1 MPCSPDRRSTQ
12 VFCCA
17 VGYGLDISASTTES
31 MSKGAPPLRRIDM
44 ADIDPIEVSNLDIYG
59 NAPLEWSRAREQL
72 ARWHGP
78 DVTHFLCTTRPD
90 GQPHVAGVGATWL
103 DGDPYIVSG
112 DGTRKSKNRA
122 IHPACSIAVRLPG
135 IDVTLEGTA
144 AHVTD
149 AQTLDR
155 VAALYRQLGW
165 PADGDAAALQST
177 MMPRRRYARDGS
189 RGISLATSIP
199 TTVSSADVVMNQA
212 DAGDK
217 THTCDATDGPIH
229 WTATA
234 CESVRAVRAPSR
246 HRPDQSPPRS
256 DRSLTSAPSLQ

>member
-1 MPCSPDRRSTQ
+1 MRTSVVTSARMVGWGHHPSRRGPQPLARDFTRAQPVQ

-31 MSKGAPPLRRIDM
+31 MSKGAPPLRRMDM

-72 ARWHGP
+72 GRWHGP
-78 DVTHFLCTTRPD
+78 DVSHFLCTTRPD
-90 GQPHVAGVGATWL
+90 GQPHVAGVGAIWL
-103 DGDPYIVSG
+103 DGDLYIVSG
-112 DGTRKSKNRA
+112 DGTRKSKNLA

-165 PADGDAAALQST
+165 PAD
-177 MMPRRRYARDGS
+177 
-189 RGISLATSIP
+189 
-199 TTVSSADVVMNQA
+199 V
-212 DAGDK
+212 
-217 THTCDATDGPIH
+217 DATARASNPLRLPG
-229 WTATA
+229 
-234 CESVRAVRAPSR
+234 SVSFSGFFDSARSLRSISSPLRRWQCPAPSFR
-246 HRPDQSPPRS
+246 R
-256 DRSLTSAPSLQ
+256 

>member
-1 MPCSPDRRSTQ
+1 M
-12 VFCCA
+12 
-17 VGYGLDISASTTES
+17 
-31 MSKGAPPLRRIDM
+31 DM

-78 DVTHFLCTTRPD
+78 DVSHFLCTTRPD

-103 DGDPYIVSG
+103 DGDLYIVSG
-112 DGTRKSKNRA
+112 DGTRKSKNLA

-165 PADGDAAALQST
+165 PADVDAGACVSRSAAAIRLLNR
-177 MMPRRRYARDGS
+177 MVPVPRRQTEVDGRRPVLLPVS
-189 RGISLATSIP
+189 R
-199 TTVSSADVVMNQA
+199 
-212 DAGDK
+212 
-217 THTCDATDGPIH
+217 
-229 WTATA
+229 
-234 CESVRAVRAPSR
+234 
-246 HRPDQSPPRS
+246 
-256 DRSLTSAPSLQ
+256 

>member
-1 MPCSPDRRSTQ
+1 M
-12 VFCCA
+12 
-17 VGYGLDISASTTES
+17 
-31 MSKGAPPLRRIDM
+31 DM

-78 DVTHFLCTTRPD
+78 DVSHFLCTTRPD
-90 GQPHVAGVGATWL
+90 GQPHVAGVGAMWL
-103 DGDPYIVSG
+103 DGDLYIVSG
-112 DGTRKSKNRA
+112 DGTRKSKNLA

-165 PADGDAAALQST
+165 PADVDAAA
-177 MMPRRRYARDGS
+177 RAF
-189 RGISLATSIP
+189 
-199 TTVSSADVVMNQA
+199 
-212 DAGDK
+212 
-217 THTCDATDGPIH
+217 
-229 WTATA
+229 TA
-234 CESVRAVRAPSR
+234 PF
-246 HRPDQSPPRS
+246 
-256 DRSLTSAPSLQ
+256 SAPSAGRPPWQLYRFVFHTAFGVASQEPFGATRWRFARS